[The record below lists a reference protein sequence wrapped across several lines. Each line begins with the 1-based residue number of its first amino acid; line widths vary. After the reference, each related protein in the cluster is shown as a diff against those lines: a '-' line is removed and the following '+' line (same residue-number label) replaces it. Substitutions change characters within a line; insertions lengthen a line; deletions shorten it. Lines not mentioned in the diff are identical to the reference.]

1 MNSKEKLNWLIEQ
14 WCERRELRPL
24 RYLLPAYPSPLI
36 HTDDFGRLLEGLR
49 DIKGLCRDKL
59 TSEELNHVIA
69 LINDTEDILKN
80 K

>member
-1 MNSKEKLNWLIEQ
+1 MNFKEKLNWLIEQ
-14 WCERRELRPL
+14 WCERRELCPL
-24 RYLLPAYPSPLI
+24 KYLLPVYPSPLI
-36 HTDDFGRLLEGLR
+36 HTDDFGRLLDRLR
-49 DIKGLCRDKL
+49 DIKGFCRNKL